1 MSSIP
6 ALDRTQLRPYP
17 RHELPVKRG
26 APVRYGS
33 VIRGRVRTHASLDLV
48 GGALVL
54 DFANTIN
61 SRLKPVHDYLTNY
74 EDLLAWGER
83 AGIVDPRDRLA
94 LARHHRAGAAAA
106 RAARRRRE
114 VAYRVFS
121 AVAAGRRPPVDDASA
136 LLRAYAAAMADAEL
150 ESRDGGF
157 RPVWR
162 PPAEPAAILRPID
175 ASAGE
180 LLLSP
185 QVELV
190 KECPGCRWLFLDRS
204 RNRSR
209 RWCDMQVCGS
219 RAKMRRYY
227 VARRAPHGV
236 TVT

>member
-1 MSSIP
+1 V
-6 ALDRTQLRPYP
+6 T
-17 RHELPVKRG
+17 
-26 APVRYGS
+26 
-33 VIRGRVRTHASLDLV
+33 RGRVRTHASLDLV

-61 SRLKPVHDYLTNY
+61 SRLEPVHDYLADY

-83 AGIVDPRDRLA
+83 AGIVGPRDRPP
-94 LARHHRAGAAAA
+94 LARHDRVGAAAA

-121 AVAAGRRPPVDDASA
+121 AVAAGRRPPNDDASA
-136 LLRAYAAAMADAEL
+136 LLRAYAGAMAEAEL
-150 ESRDGGF
+150 EPTDGGF
-157 RPVWR
+157 RPVWP
-162 PPAEPAAILRPID
+162 PPAEPAAILRPLD

-185 QVELV
+185 EVELV
-190 KECPGCRWLFLDRS
+190 KECPGCGWLFLDRS

-227 VARRAPHGV
+227 VARRARPAGSV
-236 TVT
+236 S